1 MKSKRSLSRK
11 LRRRNYNSR
20 FEIPDYFNLE
30 SRISNLE
37 LKVRRP
43 ERLAETLR
51 EEITEIVGFELV
63 DPRLLSVT
71 VTEVRVSDNLRD
83 ARVFVVV
90 EGSEIQIKEAL
101 QALQHAATF
110 IRQQVTLNLSLRHA
124 PHLNF
129 VRDTVEENAAR
140 VGELLQEIGLT
151 EEEAVKTED
160 EIE

>member
-1 MKSKRSLSRK
+1 M
-11 LRRRNYNSR
+11 
-20 FEIPDYFNLE
+20 
-30 SRISNLE
+30 
-37 LKVRRP
+37 RRP

-51 EEITEIVGFELV
+51 EEITEIVGFELD

-71 VTEVRVSDNLRD
+71 VTDVRVSENMRD
-83 ARVFVVV
+83 AKVYVIV
-90 EGSEIQIKEAL
+90 EGSESQIKEAL

-110 IRQQVTLNLSLRHA
+110 IRQQVAMSLALRYA

-151 EEEAVKTED
+151 ADEEMKMED
-160 EIE
+160 QGK